1 MGTAPGVTPTAP
13 AYISASTRNA
23 TQQPDPT
30 MKPNP
35 ADLLVEIHEGVAK
48 LTMNRPERLNALS
61 QSMIEGAIAALERCA
76 DDPEVGCI
84 VLTGAGKGFCA
95 GGDVTAMGGGPNSSL
110 TFEQQVQR
118 QRAIHRFAGLLHAS
132 PKVSI
137 AAINGACAGAGM
149 GLALACDL
157 RLAAD
162 SAKFTTAFAKVGF
175 SGDFGIT
182 WPLVRTLGE
191 AKAKELLL
199 LSDVLTAQQ
208 ALDLGL
214 LNRVL
219 PGAELM
225 PAVMQLA
232 ARIAQGP
239 RVAYGYIKENANAA
253 GTESYEA
260 LLDREALT
268 QRRSGATA
276 DHREGVA
283 AFVEKRTPK
292 FTGR

>member
-1 MGTAPGVTPTAP
+1 
-13 AYISASTRNA
+13 
-23 TQQPDPT
+23 
-30 MKPNP
+30 MKQNQT
-35 ADLLVEIHEGVAK
+35 DLLVEIHEGVAT

-61 QSMIEGAIAALERCA
+61 GPMIESAIAALERCA
-76 DDPEVGCI
+76 ADPAVGCI

-95 GGDVTAMGGGPNSSL
+95 GGDVTAMGGGPTSSL
-110 TFEQQVQR
+110 TFEQQVDR
-118 QRAIHRFAGLLHAS
+118 QRAIHRFAGLLHGM
-132 PKVSI
+132 PKISI

-182 WPLVRTLGE
+182 WPLLRSLGE

-214 LNRVL
+214 LNRML
-219 PGAELM
+219 PGAELV
-225 PAVMQLA
+225 PAAMQLA

-239 RVAYGYIKENANAA
+239 RIAYRYMKENVNAA
-253 GTESYEA
+253 ATESYES
-260 LLDREALT
+260 LLDREAFT
-268 QRRSGATA
+268 QRRTGATA

-283 AFVEKRTPK
+283 AFVEKRAPK
-292 FTGR
+292 FTGS

>member
-1 MGTAPGVTPTAP
+1 M
-13 AYISASTRNA
+13 N
-23 TQQPDPT
+23 
-30 MKPNP
+30 PNQ
-35 ADLLVEIHEGVAK
+35 ADLLVEIHEGVAT

-61 QSMIEGAIAALERCA
+61 QSMIESAIAALERCA
-76 DDPEVGCI
+76 ADSTVGCI

-95 GGDVTAMGGGPNSSL
+95 GGDVTAMGGGPNSGL
-110 TFEQQVQR
+110 TFEQQVER
-118 QRAIHRFAGLLHAS
+118 QQAIHRFAGLLHAS

-162 SAKFTTAFAKVGF
+162 SAKFTTAFARVGF

-191 AKAKELLL
+191 ARAKELLL

-219 PGAELM
+219 PAAELM
-225 PAVMQLA
+225 AAAMQLA
-232 ARIAQGP
+232 ARLAQGP
-239 RVAYGYIKENANAA
+239 HIAYRHMKDNVNAA
-253 GTESYEA
+253 ATESYES
-260 LLDREALT
+260 LLDREAVT
-268 QRRSGATA
+268 QRRTGATA

-283 AFVEKRTPK
+283 AFVAKRAPK
-292 FTGR
+292 FSGA

>member
-1 MGTAPGVTPTAP
+1 MTLHPRKQEAKM
-13 AYISASTRNA
+13 N
-23 TQQPDPT
+23 
-30 MKPNP
+30 PNE
-35 ADLLVEIHEGVAK
+35 ADLLVEIRDGVAV

-61 QSMIEGAIAALERCA
+61 QPMIDTAIATLERCA
-76 DDPEVGCI
+76 SDSAVACI
-84 VLTGAGKGFCA
+84 VLTGAGRGFCA
-95 GGDVTAMGGGPNSSL
+95 GGDVTAMGGGPNSGL
-110 TFEQQVQR
+110 TLEQQIDR
-118 QRAIHRFAGLLHAS
+118 QRTIHRFAGLLHAM

-162 SAKFTTAFAKVGF
+162 DARFTTAFAKVGF

-191 AKAKELLL
+191 ARAKELLL
-199 LSDVLTAQQ
+199 LSDLLTAQQ
-208 ALDLGL
+208 ALGLGL

-219 PGAELM
+219 PAAELM
-225 PAVMQLA
+225 SATMQWA

-239 RVAYGYIKENANAA
+239 LVAYRYMKENAHAA
-253 GTESYEA
+253 STESYQA
-260 LLDREALT
+260 LLDREGFT
-268 QRRSGATA
+268 QRRTGGTA

-283 AFVEKRTPK
+283 AFMEKRAPK
-292 FTGR
+292 FTGS